1 MRGKA
6 AQANASSDPVQV
18 QRARVQLVRYPISA
32 FCAESHR
39 MKKLSLCMLAMF
51 LGSFMVAPASAE
63 NVGSANVS
71 GIVNH
76 VSDNNIKIT
85 DGAGHQLSFLIVP
98 KFDQVF
104 SADGKTTYQMRAIKA
119 GQYVKVYY
127 DQKFLGQRHADR
139 ILVMRQN
146 NTVKRTE

>member
-1 MRGKA
+1 
-6 AQANASSDPVQV
+6 
-18 QRARVQLVRYPISA
+18 
-32 FCAESHR
+32 
-39 MKKLSLCMLAMF
+39 MKKLSLLILAMF
-51 LGSFMVAPASAE
+51 LGSFLAAPASAAT
-63 NVGSANVS
+63 VGSANVS

-76 VSDNNIKIT
+76 VSGNSIKIT
-85 DGAGHQLSFLIVP
+85 DGTGKQLSFLIVP

-139 ILVMRQN
+139 ILVLRQN
-146 NTVKRTE
+146 NSIRRTE